1 MKLSLLPRFSQE
13 QKKLIS
19 VCELTLGPS
28 DRHLTSGEGVTK
40 IMLVWKEEVRVESGT
55 IFLSL

>member
-19 VCELTLGPS
+19 FCELTLGPS
-28 DRHLTSGEGVTK
+28 DRHPTSGEGVTK
-40 IMLVWKEEVRVESGT
+40 ITLVWKEVRVKSGT

>member
-40 IMLVWKEEVRVESGT
+40 IMLVWKEVRVESGT